1 MFYTGEKEGEK
12 PVQEIYKM
20 SQERLVRIEI
30 KKILKPKKIKIK
42 TPILPL
48 MGLCWEEQRSQV
60 KAPKSLD

>member
-30 KKILKPKKIKIK
+30 KKILKPKKSKLK
-42 TPILPL
+42 PQYCHWWGYVGRNKGAKWKHP
-48 MGLCWEEQRSQV
+48 R
-60 KAPKSLD
+60 A